1 MPGDTRTF
9 RLNLRARLRRGE
21 HVVLHGPRG
30 SGKSTLLAELH
41 AHFLACDVPCALAP
55 ATAHLD
61 DITRTLEDAYP
72 DIDTANV
79 SRRRARARLRL
90 AADEQEG
97 VLLLDHVT
105 EVSTAMIGLLRR
117 LRGGIAGVVLAVDIE
132 TERERTRLRRR
143 QLGTSHLPM
152 LPMTTRTL
160 HRLFRRHCADLGVPR
175 IVLREEHRIIRAARG
190 RPGWVAQC
198 ARLAVHSRYWHDGEL
213 HVSVLCTDTEIALR
227 QGPLQLLLP
236 EVEPRAVNHNTEEQE
251 ESCRSVR

>member
-1 MPGDTRTF
+1 MPSDRRTF
-9 RLNLRARLRRGE
+9 RSNLVARLRRGE

-30 SGKSTLLAELH
+30 SGKSTLLADLR
-41 AHFLACDVPCALAP
+41 AHCLTRNIPCALAP
-55 ATAHLD
+55 ATAHLE
-61 DITRTLEDAYP
+61 DITRALEAAYP

-90 AADEQEG
+90 AADEHEG

-105 EVSTAMIGLLRR
+105 EVGTAMIGLLRR

-132 TERERTRLRRR
+132 TERERIRLRSR

-160 HRLFRRHCADLGVPR
+160 HRLFRGHCADLDVPR

-190 RPGWVAQC
+190 RPGWIVEC
-198 ARLAVHSRYWHDGEL
+198 ARLLPEARYWRGGTL
-213 HVSVLCTDTEIALR
+213 HVSTLCMDAEIALR
-227 QGPLQLLLP
+227 QGDLPLLAPDPLSAADSSTVVP
-236 EVEPRAVNHNTEEQE
+236 HRI
-251 ESCRSVR
+251 

>member
-1 MPGDTRTF
+1 MPGDLRTF
-9 RLNLRARLRRGE
+9 RSNLLARLRRGE

-30 SGKSTLLAELH
+30 GGKSTLLAELH
-41 AHFLACDVPCALAP
+41 AQFLARNIPCALAP

-61 DITRTLEDAYP
+61 DITRALEIAYP
-72 DIDTANV
+72 GIDTANV

-90 AADEQEG
+90 AADEHEG

-105 EVSTAMIGLLRR
+105 EVGTAMIGLLRR

-132 TERERTRLRRR
+132 TERERMRLRGR

-160 HRLFRRHCADLGVPR
+160 HRLFRRHCADLDVPR

-190 RPGWVAQC
+190 RPGWIVEC
-198 ARLAVHSRYWHDGEL
+198 ARLAAHSRYWHDGHL
-213 HVSVLCTDTEIALR
+213 YVSVLCTDTEIALR
-227 QGPLQLLLP
+227 QGPLRLLP
-236 EVEPRAVNHNTEEQE
+236 HEAQSDPTNINSEEHQA
-251 ESCRSVR
+251 SW